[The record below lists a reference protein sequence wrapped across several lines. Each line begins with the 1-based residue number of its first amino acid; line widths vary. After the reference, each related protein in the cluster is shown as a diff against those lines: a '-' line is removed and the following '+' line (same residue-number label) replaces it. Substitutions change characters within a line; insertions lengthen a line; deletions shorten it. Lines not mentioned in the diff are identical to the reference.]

1 MSVTELAEREAAT
14 ASVREVYVAGASS
27 THVRIEN
34 SFIPVRG
41 VGVKTERRLWE
52 HGITHWNDFDGS
64 VVGATTADR
73 IFEFVDEAKVRLAD
87 GDSRFFDGAFPSKE
101 RWRLYENFRDSAC
114 FFDIETTG
122 LDATRSDVTTVTFFR
137 DGETTTLV
145 RGDTL
150 TVDALREQFAS
161 ADLVVTFNGTCF
173 DVPFLEQSF
182 DLTVDV
188 PHVDLMY
195 PCKRLGLSGGLKQI
209 EKDVGIDRDR
219 PDLSGRDAVRLWR
232 QYERGDDTA
241 LDALVSYN
249 REDTVNLRTLMD
261 LVSDS
266 LHDEVFVGSA

>member
-1 MSVTELAEREAAT
+1 M
-14 ASVREVYVAGASS
+14 REVYVAGASS

-52 HGITHWNDFDGS
+52 HGITHWDEFDGS
-64 VVGATTADR
+64 VVGPTTADR
-73 IFEFVDEAKVRLAD
+73 IFEFVNEARARLDD

-101 RWRLYENFRDSAC
+101 RWRLYENFRDSTT

-122 LDATRSDVTTVTFFR
+122 LDATRDDVTTVSFSC

-145 RGDTL
+145 RGENL
-150 TVDALREQFAS
+150 TADALREQFTA
-161 ADLVVTFNGTCF
+161 ADLLATFNGASF

-209 EKDVGIDRDR
+209 EKDVGISRDR

-232 QYERGDDTA
+232 QYERGDDGA
-241 LDALVSYN
+241 LDTLVSYN
-249 REDTVNLRTLMD
+249 REDTENLRTLMES
-261 LVSDS
+261 VTAS
-266 LHDEVFVGSA
+266 LHDEAFVESA